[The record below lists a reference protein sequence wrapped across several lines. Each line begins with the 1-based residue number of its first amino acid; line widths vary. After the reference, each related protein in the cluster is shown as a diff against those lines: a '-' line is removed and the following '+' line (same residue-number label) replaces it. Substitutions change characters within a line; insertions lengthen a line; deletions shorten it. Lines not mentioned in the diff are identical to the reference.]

1 MSRTSPRPCIRRAW
15 PWDGG
20 GAGSAYAGHPA
31 CGAPWGG
38 TRAGRD
44 RGGGAGTC
52 TSPGQRCAPPSL
64 PPRETPHA
72 AALGDRL
79 SGMSAQR
86 PVARHSGWGPVPR
99 RRGLRHARSRS
110 DVGLAPA
117 GWAACRAAV
126 GRAPAQARC
135 RRCACVVPRHA
146 GNGGPS
152 PGSLRDAGST
162 RSATQVA
169 RRRHGSGT
177 APAGA

>member
-1 MSRTSPRPCIRRAW
+1 MRAAPTPGIRPVVRL
-15 PWDGG
+15 
-20 GAGSAYAGHPA
+20 GAGRARDAIAAAGPARAPARASA
-31 CGAPWGG
+31 AP
-38 TRAGRD
+38 
-44 RGGGAGTC
+44 
-52 TSPGQRCAPPSL
+52 PPSL

-79 SGMSAQR
+79 GGMSAQR